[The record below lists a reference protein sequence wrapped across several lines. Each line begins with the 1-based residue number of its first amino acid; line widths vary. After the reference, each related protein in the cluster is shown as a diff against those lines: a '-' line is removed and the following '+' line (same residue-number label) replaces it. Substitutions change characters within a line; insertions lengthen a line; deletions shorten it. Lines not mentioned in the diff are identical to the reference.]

1 MAGQATVEQVMD
13 VERTAVVRLEEGLH
27 ARPAARVVQF
37 AKGFSSDIE
46 IVKGGRSANA
56 KSTVKL
62 MLLAVK
68 EGDEIV
74 IRARGEDAEAAV
86 EGLAAI
92 VAGEA
97 DDPAREAA
105 QTVPPE
111 HVPAPTVAQEPAAP
125 GELVGVAASEGV
137 AVGRAFVYL
146 PREPQPE
153 RGRIAAQEVEAETLR
168 FRRAV
173 EAVCAM
179 LERKAGNGD
188 AAAATA
194 ADIMAALKDVAQDPE
209 FLTAV
214 EVRIGAQEDPVA
226 AVLAVGADLAE
237 RFTHIDDAYFRARAE
252 DVRGVARQVANVLLG
267 RDEIDLAALAEP
279 AILVAGHLSALDLAR
294 LPLRLLRGLVTTEGG
309 PTSHI
314 AILARSFGFPAVV
327 GVKAEEAALRS
338 AKTVAIDGGRGV
350 AVVNPDTAVAAAYAA
365 RLEKAEAER
374 RALAAFTHVAP
385 KTRDGRAIE
394 VAANLGSEAEIDGAL
409 GFGAMGVGLFRTEFL
424 FMHGKTLPSEDEQF
438 RIYARVVK
446 AFHPHAVIFRTL
458 DIGGDKALPGIAPER
473 EENPFLG
480 WRGIRMCLDRPHL
493 LKPQLR
499 AILRTAAVG
508 TARVMFP
515 MVTDIA
521 EVTAARALI
530 DACRQELMDEG
541 REAGPLEVGIM
552 VETPAA
558 ALCAATLA
566 REVDFFSIGTNDL
579 TQYTMAAD
587 RTNARLAHLNRAD
600 HPAVLAMIE
609 MTCRAAREAGI
620 KVGVC
625 GEAAGEPDMI
635 PRLLGWGVSEL
646 SMSPSLIPRAKK
658 IVSET

>member
-1 MAGQATVEQVMD
+1 MD

-173 EAVCAM
+173 ETVCAM
-179 LERKAGNGD
+179 LERKADNGD

-214 EVRIGAQEDPVA
+214 EARIGAQEDPVA

-294 LPLRLLRGLVTTEGG
+294 LPLRLLEGLVTTEGG

-338 AKTVAIDGGRGV
+338 AQTVAIDGSRGV
-350 AVVNPDTAVAAAYAA
+350 AVVNPDAAVAAAYAA

-499 AILRTAAVG
+499 AILRAAAVG

-515 MVTDIA
+515 MVTDVT

-541 REAGPLEVGIM
+541 REAGPFEVGIM

-625 GEAAGEPDMI
+625 GEAAGEPGMI

>member
-1 MAGQATVEQVMD
+1 MD